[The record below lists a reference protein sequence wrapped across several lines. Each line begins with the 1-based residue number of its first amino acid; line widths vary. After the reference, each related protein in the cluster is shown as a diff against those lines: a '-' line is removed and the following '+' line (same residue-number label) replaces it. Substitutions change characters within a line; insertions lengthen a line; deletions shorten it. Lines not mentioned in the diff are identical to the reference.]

1 MIDTQQDQRR
11 WNYTVNTDE
20 LNPNNHTLPPY
31 DITVFGALP
40 KIDFVSVRQN
50 CEAAKAKVDDSD
62 LVPTKLIADTE
73 ALAERCEKLQNIL
86 AMLASMT
93 AEN

>member
-40 KIDFVSVRQN
+40 KIDFVSVWRN
-50 CEAAKAKVDDSD
+50 CETAKAEVDD
-62 LVPTKLIADTE
+62 
-73 ALAERCEKLQNIL
+73 L

-93 AEN
+93 VEN